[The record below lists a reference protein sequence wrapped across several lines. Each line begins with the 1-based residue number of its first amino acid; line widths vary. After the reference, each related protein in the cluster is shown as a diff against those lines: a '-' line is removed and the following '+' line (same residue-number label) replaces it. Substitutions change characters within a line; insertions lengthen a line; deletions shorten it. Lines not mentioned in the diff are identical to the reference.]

1 MSEAIPDR
9 TVLQVSGPDREAFLQ
24 GLVTNDL
31 RKLKSGAVYAALLSP
46 QGKYLADFFLLD
58 AGESILLDVATVL
71 SDGLMRRLSMYKLR
85 ANVQIQKTEI
95 TVSRGLSEPPV
106 GAVSDPRHPA
116 LGWLCYGSK
125 VGGPQLTDWTS
136 LRVAYLVPETGIELV
151 PDETYILESFKG
163 QRGGLPRPP
172 KNRGTPGR
180 TRGLGPDQ
188 IPVLVARER
197 EMKGTL
203 TARIP
208 TRSAASI
215 APVLA
220 GRVVPDAVLVSDSA
234 KAYRKVAK
242 ALNVSLMQVPANAKH
257 KTELRK
263 GLAKVSVDGPAPFGS
278 TILSDDKEAG
288 RLLSRSG
295 DRAIAYLR
303 FDRATG
309 RMKAGDAIIAL
320 VE

>member
-1 MSEAIPDR
+1 MTPRELKRMMAAVAALSADEIETVKKALSVREGQVVKSAVEQARMASVRACPHCGSVRFVKDGHANGRQRFRCRETGCAR
-9 TVLQVSGPDREAFLQ
+9 TFNALTGTPLARLHMPEKHLENARLMAAGLSVRVTAERLGVSVPTAFKWRHRFLQ
-24 GLVTNDL
+24 APMNLQPGPLYGLV
-31 RKLKSGAVYAALLSP
+31 
-46 QGKYLADFFLLD
+46 
-58 AGESILLDVATVL
+58 
-71 SDGLMRRLSMYKLR
+71 
-85 ANVQIQKTEI
+85 
-95 TVSRGLSEPPV
+95 
-106 GAVSDPRHPA
+106 
-116 LGWLCYGSK
+116 
-125 VGGPQLTDWTS
+125 
-136 LRVAYLVPETGIELV
+136 ET
-151 PDETYILESFKG
+151 DETYILQSIKG

-172 KNRGTPGR
+172 KKRGTPGR

-257 KTELRK
+257 KTQGTLHINNANAYCSRLDGWLDRFHGVATKNIPNYLAWHRIIDREGN
-263 GLAKVSVDGPAPFGS
+263 GLSAKRF
-278 TILSDDKEAG
+278 LEA
-288 RLLSRSG
+288 
-295 DRAIAYLR
+295 AI
-303 FDRATG
+303 G
-309 RMKAGDAIIAL
+309 
-320 VE
+320 

>member
-1 MSEAIPDR
+1 MPEKHLENARLMAAGLSVRVTAER
-9 TVLQVSGPDREAFLQ
+9 LGVSVPTAFKWRHRFLQ
-24 GLVTNDL
+24 APLNQQPGTLSGLV
-31 RKLKSGAVYAALLSP
+31 
-46 QGKYLADFFLLD
+46 
-58 AGESILLDVATVL
+58 
-71 SDGLMRRLSMYKLR
+71 
-85 ANVQIQKTEI
+85 
-95 TVSRGLSEPPV
+95 
-106 GAVSDPRHPA
+106 
-116 LGWLCYGSK
+116 
-125 VGGPQLTDWTS
+125 
-136 LRVAYLVPETGIELV
+136 ET
-151 PDETYILESFKG
+151 DETYILESFKG

-172 KNRGTPGR
+172 KKRGTPGR

-257 KTELRK
+257 KTQGTLHINNANAYCSRLDGWLDRFHGVATKNIPNYLAWHRIIDREGN
-263 GLAKVSVDGPAPFGS
+263 GLSAKRF
-278 TILSDDKEAG
+278 LEA
-288 RLLSRSG
+288 
-295 DRAIAYLR
+295 AI
-303 FDRATG
+303 G
-309 RMKAGDAIIAL
+309 
-320 VE
+320 

>member
-1 MSEAIPDR
+1 MGGLPTFNALTGTPLARLHMPEKHLENARLMAAGLSVRVTAER
-9 TVLQVSGPDREAFLQ
+9 LGVSVPTAFKWRHRFLQ
-24 GLVTNDL
+24 APLNQQPGTLSGLV
-31 RKLKSGAVYAALLSP
+31 
-46 QGKYLADFFLLD
+46 
-58 AGESILLDVATVL
+58 
-71 SDGLMRRLSMYKLR
+71 
-85 ANVQIQKTEI
+85 
-95 TVSRGLSEPPV
+95 
-106 GAVSDPRHPA
+106 
-116 LGWLCYGSK
+116 
-125 VGGPQLTDWTS
+125 
-136 LRVAYLVPETGIELV
+136 ET
-151 PDETYILESFKG
+151 DETYILESFKG

-172 KNRGTPGR
+172 KKRGTPGR

-257 KTELRK
+257 KTQGTLHINNANAYCSRLD
-263 GLAKVSVDGPAPFGS
+263 GWLVSQEQRPALVCSTTKSLMDGS
-278 TILSDDKEAG
+278 LSKSA
-288 RLLSRSG
+288 LLTPKQWHSRESPSRSFAPARVLNMDLG
-295 DRAIAYLR
+295 
-303 FDRATG
+303 TTEPSSP
-309 RMKAGDAIIAL
+309 K
-320 VE
+320 